1 MKIKEFFK
9 ELLKEGSI
17 NRVLKKHPELTF
29 DDVKS
34 FFEEVISRF
43 DDKDKVELY
52 VDGASSGNP
61 GSAGIG
67 IVIKSG
73 DKILKSLS
81 KSIGKTT
88 NNVAEYTAVIIGL
101 EEALKMGVKSVS
113 VYSDS
118 ELVVKQI
125 NGIYRVNNDTLKKLK
140 SEVENLKSKFNEF
153 SIVHI
158 PRQKNKLADK
168 LAKEGCK

>member
-1 MKIKEFFK
+1 MKIKGFFE
-9 ELLKEGSI
+9 ELFKEGSI
-17 NRVLKKHPELTF
+17 DGVLKKYPELTF

-34 FFEEVISRF
+34 FFEEVINRF
-43 DDKDKVELY
+43 DDEDKVELY

-67 IVIKSG
+67 VVIKSG
-73 DKILKSLS
+73 DRVLKSLS

-88 NNVAEYTAVIIGL
+88 NNVAEYTALIVGL
-101 EEALKMGVKSVS
+101 KEVLDLGIKKVS

-118 ELVVKQI
+118 ELVVKQV
-125 NGIYRVNNDTLKKLK
+125 NGIYRVNNERLKKLK
-140 SEVENLKSKFNEF
+140 SEIEDLKSKFDEF
-153 SIVHI
+153 SITHV
-158 PRQKNKLADK
+158 PREKNRFADR